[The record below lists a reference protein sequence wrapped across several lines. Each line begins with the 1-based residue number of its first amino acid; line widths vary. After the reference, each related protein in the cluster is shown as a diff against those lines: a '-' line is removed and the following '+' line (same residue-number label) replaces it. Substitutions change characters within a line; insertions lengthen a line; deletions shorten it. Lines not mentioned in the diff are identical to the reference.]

1 MSQTTGF
8 ADAVAESPALAL
20 PGRITLLDNVWSFAR
35 RKPLGAIGACV
46 LLLMVLSAVFANVI
60 APFDPIEQDIP
71 HRLHEP
77 GGAYLFGTDTYGRDV
92 FSRIIF
98 GTRVSLY
105 VGLVSVILG
114 TGAGI
119 LIGVSSGYIGG
130 KFDLVVQRII
140 DGLMGF
146 PPLVLA
152 LVLVVAMGPSLN
164 SVAFALAI
172 TYVPRVVRLAR
183 ASAISTSQEMFVDAA
198 RAIGGGRFHIMLRHV
213 VPNSLAPV
221 FVLAT
226 GYLGTAIVAEASL
239 SFLGLGVPP
248 PHPSWGGMMQFGARG
263 YLEAA
268 PWLTVYPGLAL
279 SLVVFSF
286 GLFGDALRDVLD
298 PRLRGA
304 Q

>member
-1 MSQTTGF
+1 MSQTSGY
-8 ADAVAESPALAL
+8 AETNQPAAPGLAL
-20 PGRITLLDNVWSFAR
+20 GTRFTFIDTLWDFTK
-35 RKPLGAIGACV
+35 RKPLGAIGAAV
-46 LLLMVLSAVFANVI
+46 LLAMVITAVFAGVL
-60 APFDPIEQDIP
+60 APYDPLLQDIP
-71 HRLHEP
+71 HRLRPP
-77 GGAYLFGTDTYGRDV
+77 GPEYLFGTDAFGRDV

-105 VGLVSVILG
+105 VGLVSVIIG
-114 TGAGI
+114 TLVGI
-119 LIGVSSGYIGG
+119 IVGVSSGYIGG
-130 KFDLVVQRII
+130 AFDLVVQRII

-152 LVLVVAMGPSLN
+152 LVLVVAMGPSQN

-172 TYVPRVVRLAR
+172 TYIPRVVRLSR
-183 ASAISTSQEMFVDAA
+183 ASALSTSQEMFVDAA
-198 RAIGGGRFHIMLRHV
+198 RAIGGRRFHIMLKHV

-248 PHPSWGGMMQFGARG
+248 PNPSWGGMMQFGARG
-263 YLEAA
+263 YMEAA

-279 SLVVFSF
+279 SVVVFAF

-304 Q
+304 

>member
-1 MSQTTGF
+1 MAQTT
-8 ADAVAESPALAL
+8 DALQHPGEAAFTLPPQPNLAA
-20 PGRITLLDNVWSFAR
+20 RVWDFAR
-35 RKPLGAIGACV
+35 RKPLGAVGGLV
-46 LLLMVLSAVFANVI
+46 LLILVIAAIFADVI
-60 APFDPIEQDIP
+60 APYDPIAQNIP
-71 HRLHEP
+71 HRLREP
-77 GGAYLFGTDTYGRDV
+77 SAQYWFGTDTYGRDV
-92 FSRIIF
+92 FTRVVF
-98 GTRVSLY
+98 GSRVSLY
-105 VGLVSVILG
+105 IGLVSVCIG
-114 TGAGI
+114 TAAGI

-130 KFDLVVQRII
+130 KFDLVVQRVV

-146 PPLVLA
+146 PPLILA
-152 LVLVVAMGPSLN
+152 LILVVALGPSIN
-164 SVAFALAI
+164 SVAAALAV

-183 ASAISTSQEMFVDAA
+183 ATALSTSQEMYVDAA
-198 RAIGGGRFHIMLRHV
+198 RAIGSTQLHVMLRHV

-248 PHPSWGGMMQFGARG
+248 PAPSWGGMMQFGARG

-279 SLVVFSF
+279 SVVVFAF

-298 PRLRGA
+298 PRLRGR
-304 Q
+304 

>member
-1 MSQTTGF
+1 MSQTSGF
-8 ADAVAESPALAL
+8 AETAQPAAPSLAFG
-20 PGRITLLDNVWSFAR
+20 GRFHLLAHLWDFIKH
-35 RKPLGAIGACV
+35 KPLGALGAAV
-46 LLLMVLSAVFANVI
+46 LLAMVITAVFANI
-60 APFDPIEQDIP
+60 LAPYDPVAQDIP
-71 HRLHEP
+71 HRLRPP
-77 GGAYLFGTDTYGRDV
+77 GGDYLLGTDAFGRDV
-92 FSRIIF
+92 FSRIIY

-105 VGLVSVILG
+105 VGLVSVIIG
-114 TGAGI
+114 TAVGI
-119 LIGVSSGYIGG
+119 LVGVSSGYLGG
-130 KFDLVVQRII
+130 AFDLVVQRIV

-183 ASAISTSQEMFVDAA
+183 ASALSTSQEMFVDAA

-248 PHPSWGGMMQFGARG
+248 PNPSWGGMMQFGARG
-263 YLEAA
+263 YMEAA

-279 SLVVFSF
+279 SIVVFAF

-304 Q
+304 

>member
-1 MSQTTGF
+1 MSQTTGMV
-8 ADAVAESPALAL
+8 DAIAESPALAL
-20 PGRITLLDNVWSFAR
+20 PGRLTLLDNVWHFIR
-35 RKPLGAIGACV
+35 RKPLGAIGAFV
-46 LLLMVLSAVFANVI
+46 LILMVLAAVFANVI

-71 HRLHEP
+71 NRLKPP

-92 FSRIIF
+92 FSRIVF

-105 VGLVSVILG
+105 VGLLSVIVG
-114 TGAGI
+114 TVAGV
-119 LIGVSSGYIGG
+119 LIGVSSGYLGG

-140 DGLMGF
+140 DGMMGF

-152 LVLVVAMGPSLN
+152 LVLVVALGPSLN

-172 TYVPRVVRLAR
+172 TYIPRVVRLAR

-198 RAIGGGRFHIMLRHV
+198 RAIGGGRFHIMMRHV

-268 PWLTVYPGLAL
+268 PWLTIYPGLAL

-304 Q
+304 G